1 MKLTSRLLQNRK
13 QRNLNE
19 EPEKKKQDKLRIL
32 IVSSKVPTSSKE
44 EHSPMFHTARRFK
57 EEGEKLGL
65 DVYVLQVENSY
76 ISYENGEYKIYN
88 HDDNDGFEISSTN
101 TIAVVRGTVRLK
113 KSWLDLL
120 SRLEKI
126 GICMV
131 NSRETVELS
140 SDKYRSYLKLQDYG
154 LTQPKTELIPDGKL
168 WKTAVEKLDSKFP
181 IIMKTLEGSKGVGVL
196 FVESE
201 RQIESLVQLLS
212 HQNEDIDLLIQEYI
226 KTDGDVRVI
235 VLGGKIIAA
244 MKREVIEGDFRSNVS
259 QGAKAEEYSLTELE
273 IEQSLLA
280 AKAIDGSWTAVDF
293 IPSENP
299 KTKPP
304 YILEVNHSPGTTG
317 IEKATGKNIVKS
329 VIDFYSNPKNRY
341 SVPYQCGYLEVVT
354 VKPFGE
360 LIGKFDTGNSKYSVI
375 HAEDIKIN
383 GKKIT
388 FTHGDK
394 TITTKLLGDY
404 VSITGGGKDKRS
416 IVELEFE
423 FAGTN
428 YGKIKFGLDN
438 RNELNSDVLLNR
450 KTMKLLNVMVTPS
463 RQYVIT
469 TKFSREIK

>member
-317 IEKATGKNIVKS
+317 IEKATGKNIVKT
-329 VIDFYSNPKNRY
+329 VIDFDSNPKNRY